1 MSWIEF
7 LRGGDSLSP
16 KKMKQREVF
25 MYLLFGGL
33 TTLVF
38 AVVFRLFQ
46 AVFDGKGDPFKLFL
60 IITNTVSWIA
70 AVTFAFL
77 TNRAWVF
84 RSKGPFF
91 KEMFHFFSARIVSLV
106 LFETLLYFLMLF
118 VFEKATGIP
127 TKSISIDLNM
137 IQFNWEFVIKMVNSV
152 LAVIPANYFFSKWFV
167 FRKKKD
173 LPGSS
178 ENAQPEDFGEDDTD
192 ER

>member
-1 MSWIEF
+1 MSWIKF
-7 LRGGDSLSP
+7 LRGDDSLSP

-38 AVVFRLFQ
+38 AVVFRLLQ
-46 AVFDGKGDPFKLFL
+46 AVFDGKSDPFKLFL

>member
-1 MSWIEF
+1 MSLKEF
-7 LRGGDSLSP
+7 IRGDESLSP
-16 KKMKQREVF
+16 KRMKQREVF

-38 AVVFRLFQ
+38 AIVFRLFQ
-46 AVFDGKGDPFKLFL
+46 AIFEGKSDPFKLFL

-84 RSKGPFF
+84 KSKGPFF
-91 KEMFHFFSARIVSLV
+91 KEMFHFFSARIASLV
-106 LFETLLYFLMLF
+106 LFETLLFFLMLF

-137 IQFNWEFVIKMVNSV
+137 IQFNWEFVIKMVNSF
-152 LAVIPANYFFSKWFV
+152 LAVVPANYFFSKWFV
-167 FRKKKD
+167 FRKKKA
-173 LPGSS
+173 LPENLES
-178 ENAQPEDFGEDDTD
+178 EPPESFGKDGAD

>member
-1 MSWIEF
+1 MSLKEF
-7 LRGGDSLSP
+7 IYGSDSLSP
-16 KKMKQREVF
+16 KRMKQREVF

-46 AVFDGKGDPFKLFL
+46 AVFDGKSDPFKLLL

-106 LFETLLYFLMLF
+106 LFETLLFFLMLF
-118 VFEKATGIP
+118 IFEKATGIP
-127 TKSISIDLNM
+127 TKSISIDLN
-137 IQFNWEFVIKMVNSV
+137 IIKFNWEFVIKMVNSF

-167 FRKKKD
+167 FRKKKT
-173 LPGSS
+173 PPENS
-178 ENAQPEDFGEDDTD
+178 ENAQPEVSGEDGID